1 MATNNNR
8 DNDSN
13 HNSGSNTNNHNSHG
27 SNQRH
32 NSHNVHHE
40 QNGHEGVAD
49 INNPQ
54 IEEWNCNLS
63 AVIHLAEME
72 MQALGKSA
80 AAVSYFLLY
89 PFY

>member
-1 MATNNNR
+1 MGT
-8 DNDSN
+8 
-13 HNSGSNTNNHNSHG
+13 
-27 SNQRH
+27 
-32 NSHNVHHE
+32 
-40 QNGHEGVAD
+40 D